1 MAELLDL
8 SKLTADV
15 SKAGYLER
23 MLDRNA
29 ASYKYYWF
37 KGILDEVCCGRREIA
52 FTRLVARMVASAWY
66 PVRYFRL
73 HLGVSDKLAELV
85 DYLSDAYAL
94 PRDVKED
101 AIIGAIEDAVV
112 EDAILAR
119 MIIDRTHN
127 VPYRLIRPF
136 YENELRCAKDGVIA
150 SGRRWNDPMTDGA
163 IFEAN
168 RENPNRAL
176 YVIDKSKS
184 ALLVSADW
192 ADFLR
197 ENEPVIR
204 GWLDFRLIQYLQAR
218 NPSVPAISMKLR
230 PPVQRKLDVATKYWK
245 CALELTSLTEIY
257 SGRRFTAENL
267 EQMGSLS
274 IDHFVPWSFVMHDE
288 AWNLV
293 PVFKNI
299 NSSKSDS
306 LPLIDRY
313 FDDFC
318 RQQFDAL
325 IAIKQAGLATKHPK
339 QFESYRSID
348 ARIDEYVDSDV
359 SQECFAGSLRSTVV
373 PLYQIALNQGFATWE
388 YQVVDHR
395 DGASKRYEAV
405 GLA

>member
-1 MAELLDL
+1 MVELLDL

-37 KGILDEVCCGRREIA
+37 KGILDEVCRGKREIA

-66 PVRYFRL
+66 PVRFFRL
-73 HLGVSDKLAELV
+73 HLGASDKLAELV
-85 DYLSDAYAL
+85 DYLSVTYAL
-94 PRDVKED
+94 PRDAKED
-101 AIIGAIEDAVV
+101 AIIGAIEDAVA
-112 EDAILAR
+112 EDATLTR
-119 MIIDRTHN
+119 MVLDRTHN

-136 YENELRCAKDGVIA
+136 YEDELRRAKNVVVS
-150 SGRRWNDPMTDGA
+150 SGRRWNDPMTDGV

-168 RENPNRAL
+168 RSNPDVAP

-184 ALLVSADW
+184 FLLVSAEW

-230 PPVQRKLDVATKYWK
+230 PPAQRKLDVATKYWK

-257 SGRRFTAENL
+257 SGRRFTAENF

-293 PVFKNI
+293 PMFKNI

-313 FDDFC
+313 LDGFC

-325 IAIKQAGLATKHPK
+325 IAIKEAGLAPKHPK

-359 SQECFAGSLRSTVV
+359 SRDCFTGSLKSTVV

-395 DGASKRYEAV
+395 EGASRCYEAV
-405 GLA
+405 VLS